1 MTDNILF
8 RDNFTGSALQPRL
21 DWFNEPAH
29 WELADG
35 KLVLFTDEKTDFWA
49 RTHYG
54 FINDNGHCLW
64 LPLTENFEMT
74 TSLRFFP
81 ANQYDQA
88 GLIVRCSPDCW
99 LKTSAEYEPHGPAM
113 LGSVVTNR
121 GYSDWATQE
130 FSGNDNTLTLR
141 VLREGADFTVGFMAP
156 DGHWSQM
163 RIAHLEEAVDG
174 AVVYAGLY
182 ACSPITA
189 GYRAEFEHLT
199 LRAL

>member
-1 MTDNILF
+1 MTEQILF
-8 RDNFTGSALQPRL
+8 QDNFSGSTLQPQL
-21 DWFNEPAH
+21 DWFNEPIH

-35 KLVLFTDEKTDFWA
+35 KLVLYTDEKTDFWA

-64 LPLTENFEMT
+64 LPISKNFEMT
-74 TSLRFFP
+74 TSLQFYP

-99 LKTSAEYEPHGPAM
+99 LKTSMEYEPEGPAM
-113 LGSVVTNR
+113 LGSVVTNH

-130 FSGNDNTLTLR
+130 FNTGENALTLR
-141 VLREGADFTVGFMAP
+141 IIREGADFIVSHQAI

-163 RIAHLEEAVDG
+163 RIAHLEEAAEG

-182 ACSPITA
+182 GCSPIAA
-189 GYRAEFEHLT
+189 GYKAQFNHLT
-199 LRAL
+199 ILKR